1 MKYLSIIRFFEYCN
15 IGYSEP
21 DLPKIKKIISAEYSL
36 SDNGIISINGLDYTK
51 DAVLQEIERDDFL
64 RRLQFHGL
72 IWDNK
77 DLLHLLE
84 QDLVGEH
91 AESWFYLSENEAFRN
106 FISPYFA
113 YSFNKVMHRYL
124 RNSFLIKAGQ
134 WLKFLAFVEYVDE
147 NQALTSTRGFI
158 SETLK
163 LFKNI
168 SKDTYRYHYPKLIIW
183 AKQPVSLFINALPGS
198 LSDEK
203 EDLVIALINLTV
215 ELQKS
220 DKRLCLGI
228 SENLMKVTGLDAVHT
243 DLIRKN
249 HSIFRSK
256 NSAGHSIWSVLRWG
270 FIIVGGT
277 KLFIFAFAILM
288 GLIGKCSDN
297 DGSERKNNN
306 PLPEYEKTEKTST
319 GNRFLDRMI
328 GVEKIDKKK
337 KKSTYNPY
345 LYDISHQE
353 FLDIRDEYSKILLD
367 TAYTLIQHEP
377 VPLSVPNLY
386 YFMIENNS
394 GKETSTLR
402 IVNKSLLPVDF
413 YIGDEDGNLMDFV
426 VPQEGLGNPGLIEV
440 HHSSFDII
448 VSILDSAR
456 TRSVMEEEIIPVL
469 ISDSLDLSPHTIRTE
484 HPDKTIRIDNL
495 SIIYDFT
502 IEFSQDSIFIYG
514 KDNNRI
520 EWIYRKL

>member
-21 DLPKIKKIISAEYSL
+21 DLSKIKKIISAEYSL

-124 RNSFLIKAGQ
+124 RNAFLIKAGQ
-134 WLKFLAFVEYVDE
+134 WLKFLAFVEYIDE

-163 LFKNI
+163 LFKNT

-183 AKQPVSLFINALPGS
+183 AKQPVSLFINTLPGS

-243 DLIRKN
+243 DLIKKN
-249 HSIFRSK
+249 HSIFKSK
-256 NSAGHSIWSVLRWG
+256 NSAGHSIWSVVRWG

-277 KLFIFAFAILM
+277 KLFIYVIAILI
-288 GLIGKCSDN
+288 GLIAKCSSID
-297 DGSERKNNN
+297 D
-306 PLPEYEKTEKTST
+306 TEKKTK
-319 GNRFLDRMI
+319 G
-328 GVEKIDKKK
+328 
-337 KKSTYNPY
+337 TYNPY

-353 FLDIRDEYSKILLD
+353 FLDIRSEYSKILLD
-367 TAYTLIQHEP
+367 TTSVLIQDEP
-377 VPLSVPNLY
+377 VPLSVANLY
-386 YFMIENNS
+386 YFMIENNPE
-394 GKETSTLR
+394 KEYSTLR
-402 IVNKSLLPVDF
+402 IVNKSPLPVDF
-413 YIGDEDGNLMDFV
+413 YIGDEESTLMDFV
-426 VPQEGLGNPGLIEV
+426 VHQEGYGNPGLIEV

-456 TRSVMEEEIIPVL
+456 TRSVMEEKIIPVL

-502 IEFSQDSIFIYG
+502 IEFSRDSIFIYG
-514 KDNNRI
+514 KDNNRVG
-520 EWIYRKL
+520 WIYRKL